1 LSAKIRIAL
10 ADDHRIFRDSL
21 RPLLDKQPD
30 MEVVGEAEDGLRA
43 VEVCKKLTPDLLIL
57 DISMPGLNGI
67 EAARRIAAES
77 PATKVI
83 ILSMHSDRRFVLEA
97 LKSGAQGYLLKESS
111 FRELVEAVH
120 CVMEGHIYLS
130 VQLSSSLIKEFL
142 QLSQHSEPSA
152 FSILSDREREVLQLL
167 AEGHNSKEIAYKL
180 NISAK
185 TIETHRK
192 NIMEKLNI
200 FNIAELTK
208 YAVREG
214 LTTLE

>member
-1 LSAKIRIAL
+1 MTPKIRIVL
-10 ADDHRIFRDSL
+10 ADDHKIFRDGL
-21 RPLLDKQPD
+21 RPLLERQPD
-30 MEVVGEAEDGLRA
+30 MEVVGESEDGLQTLEICA
-43 VEVCKKLTPDLLIL
+43 DKKPDLLIL
-57 DISMPGLNGI
+57 DIAMPKLNGI
-67 EAARRIAAES
+67 EVSKKLYASAPSI
-77 PATKVI
+77 KIV
-83 ILSMHSDRRFVLEA
+83 ILSMHSDRRFVLES
-97 LKSGAQGYLLKESS
+97 LKSGVMGYLLKESS

-120 CVMEGHIYLS
+120 CVMKEHIYLS
-130 VQLSSSLIKEFL
+130 SQLSSSLIKEFL

-152 FSILSDREREVLQLL
+152 FSVLSDREREVLQLL
-167 AEGHNSKEIAYKL
+167 AEGHNSKEIAYRL

-208 YAVREG
+208 YAIREG